1 MTSKTLVDAGFS
13 SVEVLI
19 EQLLGTCQDFS
30 EVGVDFYDLD
40 KEEVECIDDA
50 MFNCAS
56 CGWWFD
62 LTDSLTETLKKWY
75 VLTAKTI
82 TIFKR
87 YARVLQLAERARLE
101 RV

>member
-56 CGWWFD
+56 CGWWYD
-62 LTDSLTETLKKWY
+62 TTDMSEMHEEAVCLNCENTY
-75 VLTAKTI
+75 
-82 TIFKR
+82 
-87 YARVLQLAERARLE
+87 
-101 RV
+101 

>member
-62 LTDSLTETLKKWY
+62 LTDQSDRDFEEMVCINCQDNY
-75 VLTAKTI
+75 DI
-82 TIFKR
+82 
-87 YARVLQLAERARLE
+87 
-101 RV
+101 